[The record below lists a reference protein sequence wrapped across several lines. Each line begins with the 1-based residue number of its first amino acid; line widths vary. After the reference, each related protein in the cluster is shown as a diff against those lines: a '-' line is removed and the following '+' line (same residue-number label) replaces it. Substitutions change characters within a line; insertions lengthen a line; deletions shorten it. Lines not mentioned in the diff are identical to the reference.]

1 MPFQPKDHSMRKITS
16 LTLVITGLIEL
27 ITSVVLYIL
36 PAGRVAYWSDYQL
49 FGLSKTEWGNI
60 HITVGTLFVV
70 MAGVHIYLNW
80 RPMAAYL
87 KNKAKEFTIFTKSF
101 SIALL
106 LSLYVAIG
114 TLYNLPPMNF
124 IIQLGEYLTE
134 SANEK
139 YGEPPYGH
147 AELSSLKMF
156 CARMNLDVVQA
167 MALLQENAVTVK
179 GPEQPIGIIA
189 KNNGLTPQELY
200 SMIKKAEIIQAGEEN
215 AFPESPSPGFG
226 QKTIKDICQMYN
238 LPLAKVLAGLQDAGF
253 TAQGDDTV
261 KTVSGSKGDNPMEVF
276 EIIKEI
282 SR

>member
-1 MPFQPKDHSMRKITS
+1 MRKITS

-27 ITSVVLYIL
+27 VTSVVLYIL

-80 RPMAAYL
+80 RPITAYL
-87 KNKAKEFTIFTKSF
+87 KNKVKKITIFSKSF
-101 SIALL
+101 TIALL
-106 LSLYVAIG
+106 LSLYVTIG
-114 TLYNLPPMNF
+114 TLYSLPPMNV
-124 IIQLGEYLTE
+124 IIQLGEHLTE

-156 CARMNLDVVQA
+156 CSRMNLDLVQA
-167 MALLQENAVTVK
+167 IALLKENDITMK
-179 GPEQPIGIIA
+179 GPEQPIGEMA
-189 KNNGLTPQELY
+189 KNNGLTPQELF
-200 SMIKKAEIIQAGEEN
+200 SMIKKAEIVEVGEKG
-215 AFPESPSPGFG
+215 AFPENPSPGFG
-226 QKTIKDICQMYN
+226 QKTIKDICQRYN

-253 TAQGDDTV
+253 IAQGDDTV
-261 KTVSGSKGDNPMEVF
+261 KTVSSSKGGNPMEVF

-282 SR
+282 SL

>member
-1 MPFQPKDHSMRKITS
+1 MRKITS

-80 RPMAAYL
+80 RPITAYL
-87 KNKAKEFTIFTKSF
+87 KNSAKEFTIFTKSF
-101 SIALL
+101 NIALF
-106 LSLYVAIG
+106 LSLYFTIG
-114 TLYNLPPMNF
+114 TLYSLPPMNV
-124 IIQLGEYLTE
+124 IIQLGEYFTE

-156 CARMNLDVVQA
+156 CSRMNLDLAQA
-167 MALLQENAVTVK
+167 MALLKENGITMK
-179 GPEQPIGIIA
+179 GPEQPIGEIA
-189 KNNGLTPQELY
+189 KNNGLTPQKLY
-200 SMIKKAEIIQAGEEN
+200 SMIKKAEIVQAGGGGT
-215 AFPESPSPGFG
+215 FPESPSPGFG
-226 QKTIKDICQMYN
+226 QKTIKDICQAYN

-253 TAQGDDTV
+253 TAQADDTV
-261 KTVSGSKGDNPMEVF
+261 KAVSGSKGGNPMEVF

-282 SR
+282 AR